1 MQVLPGPGTYN
12 TRKDSDW
19 ITLYLGLIEM
29 ESRKFTPVQS
39 FGVIYDGDESLNTT
53 FFRVVCVFACFLS
66 LLSLTNKF
74 EVTPTQAWILSKLK
88 CSLLAIN
95 PLGSLSQ

>member
-39 FGVIYDGDESLNTT
+39 VGVIYDGDESLNTT
-53 FFRVVCVFACFLS
+53 FFRVVCVFARFLS
-66 LLSLTNKF
+66 LFSLTNKF
-74 EVTPTQAWILSKLK
+74 DVTPTQ
-88 CSLLAIN
+88 
-95 PLGSLSQ
+95 LGF